1 MAITHVLAVAPV
13 RDIERSVAWYAR
25 LFGRPADLRPMPG
38 LADWHLAVGGW
49 LHVFQDPER
58 AGASLVNFAVEDLD
72 KETAA
77 LAERGLVLGPVQPG
91 AGGTARFA
99 AIDDPDGN
107 RVTLIENPAS

>member
-13 RDIERSVAWYAR
+13 RDIERSVAWYER

-58 AGASLVNFAVEDLD
+58 AGATLVNFAVEDLD

-77 LAERGLVLGPVQPG
+77 LGTDAVWCSARRSPAPAAPPG
-91 AGGTARFA
+91 SPRSKTRTGTGSR
-99 AIDDPDGN
+99 
-107 RVTLIENPAS
+107 